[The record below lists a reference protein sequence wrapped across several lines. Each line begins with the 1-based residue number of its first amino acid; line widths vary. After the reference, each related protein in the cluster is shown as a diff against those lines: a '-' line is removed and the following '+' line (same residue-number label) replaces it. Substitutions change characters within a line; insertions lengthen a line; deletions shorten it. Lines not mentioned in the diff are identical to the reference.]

1 MGVSLDEILS
11 FATPLLNLTQNVV
24 DLRTR
29 CYVIRAVSWGCVG
42 RVALTH
48 RGSTRGV
55 GVDVDALL
63 SGHGVKIV
71 IDSGTPIVR
80 TGCART
86 NSISEIPEG
95 SLHRENV
102 ALDRLG
108 ATRDILGVS
117 DLLHQ
122 PYATFKF
129 LV

>member
-29 CYVIRAVSWGCVG
+29 CYVI
-42 RVALTH
+42 
-48 RGSTRGV
+48 GSTRGV

-102 ALDRLG
+102 ALDTLG